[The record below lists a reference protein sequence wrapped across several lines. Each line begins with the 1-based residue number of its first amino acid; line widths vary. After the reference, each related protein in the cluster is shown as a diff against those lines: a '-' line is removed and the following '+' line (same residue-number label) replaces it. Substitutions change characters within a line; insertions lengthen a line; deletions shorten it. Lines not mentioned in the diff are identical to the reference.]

1 MVELLLV
8 DVDSVLAAGGVV
20 ARLLK
25 ADDAVV
31 VELFRDTADFVESVG
46 NDDVSGALIVSS
58 TVTGGTVV
66 LSAMTNSVALRTN
79 VDVSDAASVR
89 VLKITSVAS

>member
-1 MVELLLV
+1 MSIPYSLLAV
-8 DVDSVLAAGGVV
+8 S
-20 ARLLK
+20 LLDCSK
-25 ADDAVV
+25 SDYAVV
-31 VELFRDTADFVESVG
+31 VELFRETADFVESVG
-46 NDDVSGALIVSS
+46 NDDVSGAVVVSS

-79 VDVSDAASVR
+79 VDVSDAASLR